1 MAAPLCTGP
10 QVYGK
15 VTKLARSD
23 ARATVAAIKAGVVY
37 ADGSG
42 TPLASSLPTGAVPMR
57 REHHA
62 ATDPQQLDAVCAA
75 VVVELAAGTGLGRAL
90 MVDGWVDSAHR
101 TIERVLAGE
110 ATARRAV
117 AQTGAWLGRGLAP
130 LSAVLDPGR
139 FIIGRGVT
147 SASELLLA
155 PAREEPIRR
164 TTPVG

>member
-1 MAAPLCTGP
+1 
-10 QVYGK
+10 
-15 VTKLARSD
+15 
-23 ARATVAAIKAGVVY
+23 
-37 ADGSG
+37 
-42 TPLASSLPTGAVPMR
+42 
-57 REHHA
+57 
-62 ATDPQQLDAVCAA
+62 
-75 VVVELAAGTGLGRAL
+75 

-101 TIERVLAGE
+101 TIERALAGE

-139 FIIGRGVT
+139 FIIGRGGT